1 MSEKESLN
9 YETFLDLTEW
19 SLDFAISLI
28 RGDNPMN
35 PARDESGKVLMQNK
49 GGRTWKIAEA
59 DIKNGCLGAVRKT
72 KFEEPDFQ
80 EFFFD
85 YEYSEETYFVIPKD
99 FVRWCNENGMVVEP
113 ELNQY
118 FDYRYWIS
126 KKYWKFDE
134 AVMVILSDN
143 IPPLPKEI
151 KNVFEIDDEHFRCAK
166 NLEKLLKN
174 CYGIAF
180 KINSAGKEES
190 FFTGTAPISRGL
202 LLHKDKLLSAIKSKK
217 GESLQLVI
225 KPREIDIIAGRYLRW
240 ETEGSLAKKVKMEKF
255 TKSEAS
261 YDDRINYTSL
271 MNKALWSIDEALD
284 TINSLNPDDK
294 LFSKY
299 NRDFFE
305 EIVCWSFETPQ
316 WLLYRINNRHD
327 SEKLLLHDFKLGTA
341 DFLIEA
347 HLEIEGEQS
356 LSGSV
361 KPKDFIKWAKG
372 HELRMPTGLENKQKL
387 ITHQDLNEY
396 TTPYITLMLE
406 AIEEFRIT
414 KENQPE
420 VQKLREYLEEGLRK
434 ITDDPNHQNPAN
446 KAKVMAT
453 FLRLPESQKGGNTQY
468 KK

>member
-134 AVMVILSDN
+134 AVMVILSEN
-143 IPPLPKEI
+143 VPPLPKEI

-166 NLEKLLKN
+166 NLEKLLNKI
-174 CYGIAF
+174 YGIAF
-180 KINSAGKEES
+180 KINSSGTLES
-190 FFTGTAPISRGL
+190 VYGPESVKGL
-202 LLHKDKLLSAIKSKK
+202 LLDQKKLLVAIKSEKDK
-217 GESLQLVI
+217 SSQLVI
-225 KPREIDIIAGRYLRW
+225 RPLKMDRHSERLSRIEAN
-240 ETEGSLAKKVKMEKF
+240 ESLAKKVKMEKF
-255 TKSEAS
+255 TKSEVS
-261 YDDRINYTSL
+261 YDDRINYASL
-271 MNKALWSIDEALD
+271 MNKALWSIEEALD
-284 TINSLNPDDK
+284 TVSELNPDDHI
-294 LFSKY
+294 FSEY
-299 NRDFFE
+299 SEDLYLDIMFNFNGVPD
-305 EIVCWSFETPQ
+305 
-316 WLLYRINNRHD
+316 WLSYRINNRHD
-327 SEKLLLHDFKLGTA
+327 SEKLLLHDFKSGTT

-347 HLEIEGEQS
+347 LLREDKKS
-356 LSGSV
+356 LYGSV
-361 KPKDFIKWAKG
+361 KPKDFIKWAKS
-372 HELRMPTGLENKQKL
+372 HELRMPIGLENKKKL
-387 ITHQDLNEY
+387 ITHQDLNQY
-396 TTPYITLMLE
+396 TTPYISLMFE
-406 AIEEFRIT
+406 AIQEFSIT

-434 ITDDPNHQNPAN
+434 ITDDPNHQNPTN